1 MDPIQETSL
10 KHPKPW
16 PAFTSSLEIPYTT
29 PVNHT
34 PFVLIIRANSLTPIE
49 NVKHYV
55 KLLTLRPI
63 LESSPEDNSW
73 EHHGFQVVRSSHI
86 PHILTVLQTEFRTAQ
101 IHVLDYRVRKRDS
114 NFPIRSDPEYQ

>member
-34 PFVLIIRANSLTPIE
+34 LFVLIIRANYLTPIE

-63 LESSPEDNSW
+63 LESSPEDKLMGAPW
-73 EHHGFQVVRSSHI
+73 VVRSSHI

-114 NFPIRSDPEYQ
+114 NFPLRSDQEYQ